1 VPPHCFFTLCGILS
15 PTALTPRINT
25 CLTLSSLTVSW
36 SPALATPRT
45 ILCIC
50 VAPVSRA
57 PRLASRRRRLAP
69 LLLRRAEGQWLR
81 PQAEMALIKAAREG
95 NLATLTR
102 LVEEGLNV
110 NATSPV
116 SAAPPTANSPLHP
129 RPLPST
135 PAATAPPPPSL
146 TAASDRV
153 WRRRRATLRRPAGR
167 PSYGRLTTA
176 SSTAST
182 TSSPRVPS

>member
-1 VPPHCFFTLCGILS
+1 MPPHCFFTLCGILS

-69 LLLRRAEGQWLR
+69 LQQKKMLLRRAEGQWLR

-116 SAAPPTANSPLHP
+116 SAAPPTANSPLP
-129 RPLPST
+129 
-135 PAATAPPPPSL
+135 PPPPSL